1 MNPAWSE
8 FLSQRGARIEN
19 GSVTDFGNDN
29 THNLQLD
36 KSDILCDLSSE
47 SWLCAAGQD
56 AESFLQGQLTN
67 DIAAL
72 DTRHSQLQGLCNPKG
87 RLICVLRVVRHR
99 QGFLLQLPAK
109 LSAEVLNRLKKYV
122 LRAKV
127 NLEIADHL
135 IGIGIAGP
143 DSVDLLTRG
152 IGPVPEA
159 PGGYREIGELGVYRL
174 PGRVPRFQV
183 AGPVSDVCRLWE
195 TLSGS
200 LNPVGP
206 VPWALLDIQAGIP
219 QIYPETSELFVPQM
233 INLDLIDGVSFKKGC
248 YPGQEIVARMHYLGK
263 LKQRMI
269 RAQVETDTVPQPGD
283 RIFSAE
289 HGEQSA
295 GTVLNAQPLGSNRY
309 DLLVVVQLSGYRNGK
324 LFFDNPNG
332 PALSTSS
339 LPYDIPVD

>member
-8 FLSQRGARIEN
+8 FLSQRGARIDN
-19 GSVTDFGNDN
+19 GAVVDFKNDN
-29 THNLQLD
+29 TTNYQLD
-36 KSDILCDLSSE
+36 EIGILCDLSFE

-67 DIAAL
+67 DIASL
-72 DTRHSQLQGLCNPKG
+72 DARHSQLQGFCSPKG

-99 QGFLLQLPAK
+99 QGFLLQLPAE
-109 LSAEVLNRLKKYV
+109 LSTGVLNRLKRYV

-143 DSVDLLTRG
+143 DSVDLLSQG
-152 IGPVPEA
+152 IGPVPDA
-159 PGGYREIGELGVYRL
+159 PGGYREIGELGIYRL
-174 PGRVPRFQV
+174 ASRIPRFQV
-183 AGPVSDVCRLWE
+183 VGPVSDICPLWE
-195 TLSGS
+195 TLSGP

-269 RAQVETDTVPQPGD
+269 RAQVEIDTVPRPGD
-283 RIFSAE
+283 RIFSPD

-295 GTVLNAQPLGSNRY
+295 GTVLNAQPLGSNQY

-324 LFFDNPNG
+324 LFFKNLNG
-332 PALSTSS
+332 PALSALP